1 MANYN
6 IGFLMT
12 LKTTKDKQMI
22 KIFERHEGFTS
33 IKGLTL
39 GNNIFEFAVE
49 PSGLSNCLEVT
60 CHWSYLEFNP
70 HQQRKFFC

>member
-22 KIFERHEGFTS
+22 KISERHEGFTS
-33 IKGLTL
+33 IKGPTL

-49 PSGLSNCLEVT
+49 PSGLSNIYKGT
-60 CHWSYLEFNP
+60 YHQSYIGFDP
-70 HQQRKFFC
+70 